1 MRNER
6 KNLIVGIIK
15 EENERE
21 KRAPIVPA
29 DVRWLTDMG
38 IEFEV
43 ESSLNRIFSDKEY
56 SRAGA
61 KIVKRVRKASF
72 LVGVKAPSPSNV
84 ISGKIYMIFSH
95 TVKGQKDNIS
105 LLKEMMKKRV
115 TLLDY
120 EKIRDS
126 RGKRLVFF
134 GRHAGICGFV
144 DSLSY
149 YGKKMKHA
157 GIDTPFLA
165 LKPSWK
171 YGSIDLLE
179 KDMIKV
185 GELIRQ
191 KGLSKK
197 LTPFVLGVIG
207 RGNVSSGIQ
216 EMLGFWDSEE
226 VHPQDMKSFI
236 KRKSP
241 DNKKIYTIVFY
252 REEKLRAK
260 SKKKFYFE
268 EYLKCPEKFE
278 SNMNKYLPKL
288 NMLFNA
294 SYWDHHYPRLV
305 TKKMIKKM
313 FLKKNSRLEFI
324 SDISCDIGG
333 SVELTYKTTTQ
344 KKPVY
349 TYDPLTDKYKEG
361 YKAKGITMLAID
373 NLPTELPGDSSK
385 DFSRLIREYVYQIA
399 AYGVVNITDYIAIP
413 GELRRAAVTQAG
425 ELTENYQYLRQ
436 YLQ

>member
-134 GRHAGICGFV
+134 GRYAGICGFV

-149 YGKKMKHA
+149 YGKKMKHVGINIPENFPKTDSKHFIEICRA
-157 GIDTPFLA
+157 EMLNAVNNGHDGAFLASDEGIDFITH
-165 LKPSWK
+165 
-171 YGSIDLLE
+171 DLF
-179 KDMIKV
+179 KQN
-185 GELIRQ
+185 LI
-191 KGLSKK
+191 
-197 LTPFVLGVIG
+197 
-207 RGNVSSGIQ
+207 
-216 EMLGFWDSEE
+216 
-226 VHPQDMKSFI
+226 
-236 KRKSP
+236 
-241 DNKKIYTIVFY
+241 
-252 REEKLRAK
+252 
-260 SKKKFYFE
+260 
-268 EYLKCPEKFE
+268 PEKF
-278 SNMNKYLPKL
+278 KL
-288 NMLFNA
+288 ITLNGQGEALLCHHPITCVNHA
-294 SYWDHHYPRLV
+294 TQEVTNVLLDH
-305 TKKMIKKM
+305 
-313 FLKKNSRLEFI
+313 LKKI
-324 SDISCDIGG
+324 SKN
-333 SVELTYKTTTQ
+333 L
-344 KKPVY
+344 KP
-349 TYDPLTDKYKEG
+349 TPIK
-361 YKAKGITMLAID
+361 
-373 NLPTELPGDSSK
+373 
-385 DFSRLIREYVYQIA
+385 RLITPDLYLNKTI
-399 AYGVVNITDYIAIP
+399 GKININ
-413 GELRRAAVTQAG
+413 
-425 ELTENYQYLRQ
+425 LTEELIWQY
-436 YLQ
+436 